1 METGQTA
8 VVVDFV
14 KRETSKRELVMN
26 QATDPAW
33 WSRNN
38 AGSDYRLIEP
48 LTDRELRFLD
58 CLANGVS
65 NKEIARS
72 LCVSENTVKFH
83 LKNVYSK
90 FAVRTRL
97 QAIKAAYELGVLTPP
112 EHQTSPAMS
121 GAMS

>member
-1 METGQTA
+1 METGQT
-8 VVVDFV
+8 VVMVDFG
-14 KRETSKRELVMN
+14 KRDPGELPTSAAGK
-26 QATDPAW
+26 PAW
-33 WSRNN
+33 WGKS
-38 AGSDYRLIEP
+38 ASTSDYRLIEP
-48 LTDRELRFLD
+48 LTDRELHFLD
-58 CLANGVS
+58 RLASGSS

-112 EHQTSPAMS
+112 DHQRLPMTRVAS
-121 GAMS
+121 

>member
-1 METGQTA
+1 MEAGH
-8 VVVDFV
+8 VVVQVDF
-14 KRETSKRELVMN
+14 SKRKAGEHQSAKSN
-26 QATDPAW
+26 AAW
-33 WSRNN
+33 SG
-38 AGSDYRLIEP
+38 ASADYRLIEP

-72 LCVSENTVKFH
+72 LSVSENTVKFH

-97 QAIKAAYELGVLTPP
+97 QAINAAYELGVL
-112 EHQTSPAMS
+112 SPSTNRQPTMTAAAS
-121 GAMS
+121 

>member
-1 METGQTA
+1 METGHT
-8 VVVDFV
+8 VVMVDFV
-14 KRETSKRELVMN
+14 KREAGAGELAMLKAN
-26 QATDPAW
+26 KPAW
-33 WSRNN
+33 WPDANPG
-38 AGSDYRLIEP
+38 ADYRLIEP
-48 LTDRELRFLD
+48 LTDRELCFLD

-97 QAIKAAYELGVLTPP
+97 QAIRAAYELGVLPAP
-112 EHQTSPAMS
+112 DHQGSTMT

>member
-1 METGQTA
+1 MEAGH
-8 VVVDFV
+8 VVVRVDF
-14 KRETSKRELVMN
+14 SKHKAGEHQLGKPN
-26 QATDPAW
+26 IASSTAW
-33 WSRNN
+33 SGT
-38 AGSDYRLIEP
+38 AGDYRLIEP
-48 LTDRELRFLD
+48 LTERELSFLD
-58 CLANGVS
+58 CLAHGVS

-90 FAVRTRL
+90 FSVRTRL

-112 EHQTSPAMS
+112 ANAQPAMT